1 MRSYLLKQKSVILIA
16 VFIVAIGFILYF
28 FSEQKEETPKAK
40 AVVNLKA
47 PGFLLTDPS
56 GKTYTLSELKGSVVF
71 VNFWATW
78 CPPCVEEM
86 PSIQNLYNGFK
97 DNKEFRMVTILYKDD
112 YQKAM
117 AFMKQNNYTLPVLID
132 SDGKSAK
139 AYGVTGVPETYIVD
153 KNGVLR
159 EKVIGPAD
167 WNSTQADSLISNL
180 LKQ

>member
-1 MRSYLLKQKSVILIA
+1 MKTKSVILI
-16 VFIVAIGFILYF
+16 VIFIVAIAFILI
-28 FSEQKEETPKAK
+28 SVKREETPKTK
-40 AVVNLKA
+40 AVVGLNA
-47 PGFLLTDPS
+47 PEFLLSDPS

-71 VNFWATW
+71 INFWATW
-78 CPPCVEEM
+78 CPPCIEEM

-97 DNKEFRMVTILYKDD
+97 DKKEFRMVTILYKDN
-112 YQKAM
+112 YEKAM
-117 AFMKQNNYTLPVLID
+117 AYLKQNNYTLPVLID
-132 SDGKSAK
+132 REGKAAK

-167 WNSTQADSLISNL
+167 WNSPQADSLISNL